1 MLFGTAIW
9 HSGGPWYKK
18 DGQRIMLYY
27 AYEHPWMIASAEH
40 WSYPA
45 QFYNALSTER
55 RKLFHG
61 FVFDP
66 PEIRCG

>member
-1 MLFGTAIW
+1 
-9 HSGGPWYKK
+9 
-18 DGQRIMLYY
+18 MLYY

-40 WSYPA
+40 WSYPV
-45 QFYNALSTER
+45 QFYNALSAER

-66 PEIRCG
+66 PEIRWG